1 MLGSNWHKQNCTYIC
16 KLYLLTLQY
25 IRSDSHKNLYEMKSW
40 ITHANNFSQII
51 KNNLILDM
59 HLLPQ
64 SLTHNRYIKLCQM
77 KEKEIKTEI
86 LNHLG
91 MNRNGTKTN
100 LGGIIKSMLKRKQ
113 VALVHSSEIQRKIK
127 LEWSKYKNIDV
138 SIKVESKKS
147 IYQ

>member
-100 LGGIIKSMLKRKQ
+100 LGGIIKSRSKETSEKVSGL
-113 VALVHSSEIQRKIK
+113 ASIPTTSWLVIAENQ
-127 LEWSKYKNIDV
+127 NIHWRI
-138 SIKVESKKS
+138 SFILLT
-147 IYQ
+147 